1 MARGPVAP
9 KDPEKQRPYFYII
22 KDKEIFG
29 GREPDGRGIQ
39 YFYQDAGRLENSAQI
54 VGNIEDPQMLE
65 LLSTVAGFRQVVHSI
80 GVSVEMPDPKE
91 HVRFVFQM
99 YGKHDIYGGGTNLTA
114 DLLADGAETRIYLS
128 DADWQPDDYVPGQI
142 KIYLET
148 PEQLGKTSVRLYLND
163 GYEAPEMIEDL
174 DVDTDSDAYR
184 QMIGRSLIST
194 GNTYRIYE
202 ALRRAR
208 AGEEVTLAYIGGSIT
223 QGAGATPINTE
234 CYAYKSYQRFQE
246 IVGRT
251 ENVHFVKAGVGG
263 TPSEL
268 GMIRFDRDVLR
279 DGIEPDVVVVEFAV
293 NDEGDETR
301 GNCYESLVRKILKL
315 PWHPAVIL
323 LFSVFADD
331 SNLQERLIPVGE
343 RYHLPMVSVKDAVVP
358 QFYDREHR
366 ILTKNQ
372 FFYDR
377 FHPSNL
383 GHTIMADC
391 LANLYEQTAQA
402 VECGKV
408 SDSDYEPSIYDG
420 APAIGCSFDDIRL
433 LDKKDGYANAYIDC
447 GGFTQTD
454 TQLQSVEMDLD
465 LELTPEFPYNWMY
478 DGTVCEQ
485 DYFEMR
491 ITCRSLVL
499 VAKDSGEVDV
509 AKANIYVDGELIRTF
524 DPHEIGW
531 LHTNPLLIFD
541 EAESKERTVRIEI
554 TPDDRDKKCTILGFG
569 YVE

>member
-1 MARGPVAP
+1 MANGPVAP
-9 KDPEKQRPYFYII
+9 EDPEKKRPYFYII

-29 GREPDGRGIQ
+29 GREADGRGIQ

-184 QMIGRSLIST
+184 QLIGRSLIST

-343 RYHLPMVSVKDAVVP
+343 RYHLPMVSVKDVVVP

-454 TQLQSVEMDLD
+454 TQLQSVEMDLN

-485 DYFEMR
+485 DYFEMK

-531 LHTNPLLIFD
+531 LHTNPLLILD

>member
-114 DLLADGAETRIYLS
+114 DLLADGAEMRIYLS

-323 LFSVFADD
+323 LYSVFADD

-343 RYHLPMVSVKDAVVP
+343 RYDLPMVSVKDAVVP

-485 DYFEMR
+485 DYFEMK